1 MLESLELFFST
12 YGYFA
17 VVAVLLLCGLGL
29 PIPEDISLVAGG
41 ILSGLGKADLH
52 LMILAGL
59 LGVLSGDILMFYLGH
74 RLGPKILK
82 TSWGSRLI
90 TPERYQKVQ
99 KKFSQYGDG
108 VIFITRFL
116 PGLRTPVFVTTGMSH
131 SISFIKFLTIDT
143 LAASISV
150 PVWVAA
156 GHYGAE
162 NRVWLMRILS
172 HFRVFL
178 TLSAIFI
185 ITVLMVYWLCRR
197 YKGCLLYTSP
207 SPRD

>member
-116 PGLRTPVFVTTGMSH
+116 PGLRTPVFVTTGTVSYTH
-131 SISFIKFLTIDT
+131 
-143 LAASISV
+143 
-150 PVWVAA
+150 
-156 GHYGAE
+156 
-162 NRVWLMRILS
+162 
-172 HFRVFL
+172 L
-178 TLSAIFI
+178 TLP
-185 ITVLMVYWLCRR
+185 
-197 YKGCLLYTSP
+197 TS
-207 SPRD
+207 DLV

>member
-143 LAASISV
+143 LAALISV

-197 YKGCLLYTSP
+197 YKGKNKNT
-207 SPRD
+207 

>member
-1 MLESLELFFST
+1 LLESLELFFST

-143 LAASISV
+143 LAALISV

-197 YKGCLLYTSP
+197 YKGKNKNTLKS
-207 SPRD
+207 